1 MTPRSIALTVV
12 GVLVAG
18 GIATAVVFAATGG
31 DDAVETAASPSARAA
46 AEPATPDA
54 TEDGGTT
61 ESADAAD
68 ASGAAPDAATP
79 GAYVDYSPAALD
91 AAEGERVLFF
101 HATWCVQCRAL
112 EADILAS
119 GVPDGVTVLKV
130 DYDSHQDLRAQ
141 YGVTLQTTLVHV
153 DGSGALVD
161 RYVAYEQP
169 VLAPSL
175 AALGIAGS

>member
-1 MTPRSIALTVV
+1 MNPRNIALIVV

-18 GIATAVVFAATGG
+18 GVAIAVVFASTGG
-31 DDAVETAASPSARAA
+31 DATDTASTPTASASAEA
-46 AEPATPDA
+46 AEPSA
-54 TEDGGTT
+54 TEAT
-61 ESADAAD
+61 ESAQPSEEPAEAAEQE
-68 ASGAAPDAATP
+68 AAVSP
-79 GAYVDYSPAALD
+79 GAYVEYSPAALE
-91 AAEGERVLFF
+91 AAEGEKVLFF
-101 HATWCVQCRAL
+101 HATWCPQCRAL
-112 EADILAS
+112 EADIQGS

-130 DYDSHQDLRAQ
+130 DYDSNQDLRAK

-153 DGSGALVD
+153 DESGELID